1 MQSSILD
8 QFFKPRSVAL
18 IGATSNPGFGHGI
31 PLFWQKNGWL
41 DRAYLV
47 NPKGGEMHG
56 KKVIPSISELSGG
69 IDLAVATVSSP
80 EAAVRA
86 LSALYQFNLHSQKTQ
101 P

>member
-47 NPKGGEMHG
+47 NPKGGEIQG
-56 KKVIPSISELSGG
+56 KKVIPAIS
-69 IDLAVATVSSP
+69 
-80 EAAVRA
+80 
-86 LSALYQFNLHSQKTQ
+86 
-101 P
+101 

>member
-1 MQSSILD
+1 VQSSILD

-56 KKVIPSISELSGG
+56 KKVIPSISELPGG

-86 LSALYQFNLHSQKTQ
+86 LSALYQFNLHSQK
-101 P
+101 